1 MNENR
6 EMNCEEWNRHRM
18 EAWQSRE
25 EELRLQRVEAERQRA
40 EEEKKSAALFGKL
53 AAASLLY
60 AVIYTV
66 CLYKNTMGLFVLLWI
81 GAAIFYINY
90 VLRIFQTERKRGSAV
105 YTAVIGLLGVSTVLT
120 GNEWIVWLNYA
131 AVFLLVVALVLHNFC
146 QDADWDLGKYAAEIA
161 AALCGAMEFGT
172 KPFTD
177 GAAWRKSRV
186 QKEKGK
192 GNYIAAGIGIAIP
205 CVLFL
210 GSLLVSADMVFADM
224 VLGFFETLRFPT
236 RIFGILFMLLFG
248 FFSSY
253 CGVRYVEYH
262 APQAKMKEHWVGEP
276 VLAVTVTSAI
286 ALLYVVFCGVQIS
299 YLFVGGRKL
308 PEGVTYAEY
317 ARSGFFQLLFVC
329 VLNLMLVLGI
339 RKYFRENR
347 LLSGILLVISACT
360 FVMTASS
367 AYRMLLYI
375 SVYHLTFLR
384 VAVLVVLAAIALLM
398 CGVVLA
404 IAKPGFPLL
413 RYGAAVVG
421 AVYLIFSFSRVDYV
435 IASYNLAQMERQGS
449 GADWEYVAYL
459 STDAAPAV
467 ERYCGGYAA
476 EQKIPEDWHAVLYR
490 VYRGE
495 NEPVTEDIGLR
506 NFNLSHYRA
515 HKIME
520 QR

>member
-1 MNENR
+1 MNEIQ
-6 EMNCEEWNRHRM
+6 EMNCEEWNRRRQ
-18 EAWQSRE
+18 EEWQNRQ
-25 EELRLQRVEAERQRA
+25 EELRLQRVEAERQREA
-40 EEEKKSAALFGKL
+40 EEKKSAALFGKL
-53 AAASLLY
+53 AAASLAY

-66 CLYKNTMGLFVLLWI
+66 CLYKNTTGLFVLFWI
-81 GAAIFYINY
+81 GATIFYINY
-90 VLRIFQTERKRGSAV
+90 VLRMFQTEPKRDSAV
-105 YTAVIGLLGVSTVLT
+105 YAAVLGLLGVSTVLT

-131 AVFLLVVALVLHNFC
+131 AIFLLVVALLLHNFC
-146 QDADWDLGKYAAEIA
+146 RDADWDLGKYAAEITV
-161 AALCGAMEFGT
+161 ALCGAMEFVT

-177 GAAWRKSRV
+177 GAAWRRGRV
-186 QKEKGK
+186 RKENGK
-192 GNYIAAGIGIAIP
+192 GNYIAAGIGIAVP

-210 GSLLVSADMVFADM
+210 GGLLVSADMVFADM
-224 VLGFFETLRFPT
+224 VFGFFGALRLPT
-236 RIFGILFMLLFG
+236 RVFGILFMLLFG

-253 CGVRYVEYH
+253 CGVRYVEHH

-286 ALLYVVFCGVQIS
+286 ALLYVIFCGVQVS

-308 PEGVTYAEY
+308 PDGVTYAEY

-329 VLNLMLVLGI
+329 LLNLMLVLGI
-339 RKYFRENR
+339 RKYFRESR
-347 LLSGILLVISACT
+347 LLGGILLVISACT

-375 SVYHLTFLR
+375 SAYHLTFLR
-384 VAVLVVLAAIALLM
+384 VAVLVALAAIALLM

-404 IAKPGFPLL
+404 IVKPGFPLL
-413 RYGAAVVG
+413 RYGATVVG
-421 AVYLIFSFSRVDYV
+421 AVYLIFSFSRVDYL

-467 ERYCGGYAA
+467 EKYCGDYAA
-476 EQKIPEDWHAVLYR
+476 EAGQEVPEDWHAALYQ

-495 NEPVTEDIGLR
+495 NAPVTEDIGLR

-520 QR
+520 